1 MNISAPFIRHPVATT
16 LLTIGLL
23 LAGITGYRALPV
35 STLPEVDYP
44 TIQVT
49 TFLPGASAE
58 TMASAVTTPLER
70 QFGQMP
76 SLGLMTSTSSFG
88 TSLIALQFQLDRNID
103 AAEQDVQAAIN
114 AAATFL
120 PPTLPSPPVYSK
132 SNPADTPILTLA
144 VTSKTLPLAQVDDVA
159 DSILAQKIAQ
169 VSGVGL
175 VSINGSQKPAVRVE
189 ADPVALSGVGLSLED
204 LRTTLALANVN
215 QPKGNLDGPRLDYTI
230 ATNDQVYKAAGFRPL
245 ILAYRND
252 SPIRLDDVADVSDG
266 VENALLAGWADR
278 EPAIILNVW
287 RQPGA
292 NVIATADRVKALLP
306 TLHASL
312 PRSLAVRT
320 LSDRTETVRASVHD
334 VQETLVITVVLVV
347 AVIFIFLGSVRATLI
362 PGVAVPLSLVATFG
376 VMYLCGYSLDNLSLM
391 ALTISTGFVVDD
403 AIVMVENISRH
414 VEEGMAPLPAA
425 LEGARQIGF
434 TIVSLTVSL
443 VAVLIPLLFMR
454 GIIGRLFREFAVTL
468 SIAIGVS
475 ALLSLTLTA
484 MMSAHLLRPAGEA
497 RRRGRLS
504 AWCDTGFRKTTQLYE
519 RTLGWVLD
527 HQLLMLAVTIAT
539 LLLTGILALVVPKGF
554 FPQQDTGLLQ
564 GISEA
569 PATTSFAR
577 MSELQLA
584 LVDVVRGDPDVASV
598 ASFIGADG
606 TNLTPNS
613 GRMLITLKPRSERHA
628 GAAAIIARLQP
639 KVARVEGIK
648 LYLQAVQDLQIDTR
662 VSRTQYQLTLDDADA
677 AELHAWSPRAVA
689 RLARLRELRE
699 VSSDERLGG
708 ATLVVTVDRD
718 TAYRLGLSVQ
728 AIDDTLYDAFGQR
741 IVSTIFT
748 QLNQYRVIL
757 TVKPEYQ
764 NDPKALERIFVRTPA
779 GDQVPLSAV
788 AHVHAARAPLAIDHQ
803 GQFTAVNVSFD
814 LAQGTSL
821 GAAVKAIDRALAE
834 LGVPRGIHVTF
845 AGTAAAFRDSLASE
859 PWLLLAALV
868 TVYIVLGVLY
878 ESYIHPITILSTLPS
893 AGVGALLALILL
905 QVDFS
910 IIALIG
916 VILLIGIVKKN
927 AIMMIDFALSAERG
941 EGLPPREA
949 IYQACRLRFRPIM
962 MTTMAALLGGLP
974 LAIGSGTG
982 SELRRPLGI
991 TIIGGLLVS
1000 QLLTLYTTPVV
1011 YLYMERLARRFRRE
1025 PRP

>member
-1 MNISAPFIRHPVATT
+1 
-16 LLTIGLL
+16 
-23 LAGITGYRALPV
+23 
-35 STLPEVDYP
+35 
-44 TIQVT
+44 
-49 TFLPGASAE
+49 
-58 TMASAVTTPLER
+58 
-70 QFGQMP
+70 
-76 SLGLMTSTSSFG
+76 
-88 TSLIALQFQLDRNID
+88 
-103 AAEQDVQAAIN
+103 
-114 AAATFL
+114 
-120 PPTLPSPPVYSK
+120 
-132 SNPADTPILTLA
+132 
-144 VTSKTLPLAQVDDVA
+144 
-159 DSILAQKIAQ
+159 
-169 VSGVGL
+169 
-175 VSINGSQKPAVRVE
+175 
-189 ADPVALSGVGLSLED
+189 
-204 LRTTLALANVN
+204 
-215 QPKGNLDGPRLDYTI
+215 
-230 ATNDQVYKAAGFRPL
+230 
-245 ILAYRND
+245 
-252 SPIRLDDVADVSDG
+252 
-266 VENALLAGWADR
+266 
-278 EPAIILNVW
+278 
-287 RQPGA
+287 
-292 NVIATADRVKALLP
+292 
-306 TLHASL
+306 
-312 PRSLAVRT
+312 
-320 LSDRTETVRASVHD
+320 
-334 VQETLVITVVLVV
+334 
-347 AVIFIFLGSVRATLI
+347 
-362 PGVAVPLSLVATFG
+362 
-376 VMYLCGYSLDNLSLM
+376 
-391 ALTISTGFVVDD
+391 
-403 AIVMVENISRH
+403 IVMVENISRH

-764 NDPKALERIFVRTPA
+764 NDPKA
-779 GDQVPLSAV
+779 
-788 AHVHAARAPLAIDHQ
+788 
-803 GQFTAVNVSFD
+803 
-814 LAQGTSL
+814 
-821 GAAVKAIDRALAE
+821 
-834 LGVPRGIHVTF
+834 
-845 AGTAAAFRDSLASE
+845 
-859 PWLLLAALV
+859 
-868 TVYIVLGVLY
+868 
-878 ESYIHPITILSTLPS
+878 
-893 AGVGALLALILL
+893 
-905 QVDFS
+905 
-910 IIALIG
+910 
-916 VILLIGIVKKN
+916 
-927 AIMMIDFALSAERG
+927 
-941 EGLPPREA
+941 
-949 IYQACRLRFRPIM
+949 
-962 MTTMAALLGGLP
+962 
-974 LAIGSGTG
+974 
-982 SELRRPLGI
+982 
-991 TIIGGLLVS
+991 
-1000 QLLTLYTTPVV
+1000 
-1011 YLYMERLARRFRRE
+1011 
-1025 PRP
+1025 